1 MAKLGKGVLSIALDE
16 RQQIEIILDLVIS
29 IVDVV
34 FIVIVLQTP
43 LKKFVVALANVEYAI
58 VIRKDQFFQ
67 VWVSSWPLLKL
78 KLINEDFGAKK
89 LVHLDTFA
97 HQLADVVSEEE
108 SGDEVV
114 LVLHDVINHNTHSP
128 HLIIFHGCI
137 YRTAHHIFLVK
148 LIVHPDEDIV
158 FGPVEYWKLLFKEA
172 AILV

>member
-78 KLINEDFGAKK
+78 KLINEDFGA
-89 LVHLDTFA
+89 
-97 HQLADVVSEEE
+97 
-108 SGDEVV
+108 
-114 LVLHDVINHNTHSP
+114 
-128 HLIIFHGCI
+128 
-137 YRTAHHIFLVK
+137 
-148 LIVHPDEDIV
+148 
-158 FGPVEYWKLLFKEA
+158 
-172 AILV
+172 